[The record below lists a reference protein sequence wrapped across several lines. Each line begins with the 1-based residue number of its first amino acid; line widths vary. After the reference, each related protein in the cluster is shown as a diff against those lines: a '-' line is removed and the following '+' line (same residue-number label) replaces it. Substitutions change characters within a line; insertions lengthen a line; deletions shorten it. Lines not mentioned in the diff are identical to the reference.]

1 LPDVAAAL
9 ARRLAD
15 IVGSCANAASLNSS
29 EYLPSDYLPPRVY
42 LMKLACG
49 EHYDKDCAARIQN
62 IQTSWHRTRA
72 IEQL

>member
-29 EYLPSDYLPPRVY
+29 EYLPSDYLPLRGTLRQGLCRAHP
-42 LMKLACG
+42 KHPNILAQ
-49 EHYDKDCAARIQN
+49 DASN
-62 IQTSWHRTRA
+62 RA
-72 IEQL
+72 IMTGF